1 MADTIFITGATS
13 GIGKATAE
21 YFAAQGWNVVATG
34 RKQEALT
41 ELAQLENVL
50 ATRCDVTDKESI
62 EQAMQ
67 VGVTEFG
74 GIDVVLN
81 NAGYGAVGAFE
92 AATRE
97 AVDRQFNVNVFGLM
111 EVMWA
116 AIPRMREQG
125 GGTIIN
131 ISSIGGRMT
140 FPLYSVYHSTKWA
153 VEGLSESMQYELDQ
167 FNIRMKIVEPGA
179 IKTDFYGRSM
189 DIMTTEGLSA
199 YNTFIKRAMPNMQ
212 HAGATGAPP
221 EDVAKVIFKAATD
234 GSRKMRYP
242 AAGGAR
248 GILWLRRLLP
258 ERLFYWAVRSVI
270 LRKRQDAGDA
280 KQGE

>member
-1 MADTIFITGATS
+1 MNTIFITGATS

-41 ELAQLENVL
+41 ELSQLDNVL
-50 ATRCDVTDKESI
+50 ATRCDVTDRESI
-62 EQAMQ
+62 EQAMAA
-67 VGVTEFG
+67 GIAEFG
-74 GIDVVLN
+74 EIDVVLN
-81 NAGYGAVGAFE
+81 NAGYGAVGPFE
-92 AATRE
+92 AASRE

-116 AIPRMREQG
+116 ALPFMREQG

-153 VEGLSESMQYELDQ
+153 VEGLTESMQYELDQ
-167 FNIRMKIVEPGA
+167 YNIRMKLVEPGA
-179 IKTDFYGRSM
+179 IKTNFYGRSM
-189 DIMTTEGLSA
+189 DIQSKEGLTA
-199 YNTFIKRAMPNMQ
+199 YDPFIQRAMPNMQ

-221 EDVAKVIFKAATD
+221 VEVAKVIYKAATD
-234 GSRKMRYP
+234 GSRKLRYP

-248 GILWLRRLLP
+248 SILWLRRVLP
-258 ERLFYWAVRSVI
+258 ERFFYWVVRSVI
-270 LRKRQDAGDA
+270 LRKRSANKTEQ
-280 KQGE
+280 E